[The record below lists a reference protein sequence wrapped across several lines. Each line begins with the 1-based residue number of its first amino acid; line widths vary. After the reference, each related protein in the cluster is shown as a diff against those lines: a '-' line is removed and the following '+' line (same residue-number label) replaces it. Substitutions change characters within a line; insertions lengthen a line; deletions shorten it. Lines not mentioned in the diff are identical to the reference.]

1 MTLTGKRALVTGASS
16 GIGLAMARRFASA
29 GARVALLGYEA
40 DALESARD
48 AMPGSGHLSLV
59 ADVRSRSE
67 LVLARDA
74 LEAGFG
80 ALDIVV
86 ANAGLNVRVPFLE
99 LGDESMRQIIDTNVY
114 GTALTLQVLGPLV
127 LDRPGGRVIVTSS
140 VAAQLGMDL
149 RSVYAATK
157 AAVAA
162 LTRSLAIEWGPFG
175 ATVNALAPGII
186 RTPLLAEYIAAH
198 PERVSMA
205 LANTPL
211 GRLGEPQDVAEV
223 ALFLASE
230 ESRFVTGQL
239 IGVDGGLSAGIG
251 WW

>member
-1 MTLTGKRALVTGASS
+1 
-16 GIGLAMARRFASA
+16 
-29 GARVALLGYEA
+29 
-40 DALESARD
+40 
-48 AMPGSGHLSLV
+48 
-59 ADVRSRSE
+59 
-67 LVLARDA
+67 
-74 LEAGFG
+74 
-80 ALDIVV
+80 
-86 ANAGLNVRVPFLE
+86 
-99 LGDESMRQIIDTNVY
+99 
-114 GTALTLQVLGPLV
+114 
-127 LDRPGGRVIVTSS
+127 VIVTSS